1 MRNYSLLLLP
11 LITVLISGCGGGPDD
26 APQTVVVTGTVTMK
40 GNPVSDANVVFIPKS
55 GPSAVGSTDASGKYS
70 LKTGKATGAIPGS
83 HTVTITS
90 GGEIPMPGTEEAKA
104 EQAKPMIPASY
115 GDPKKSGLSAEVQD
129 SGENVI
135 DFKLN

>member
-11 LITVLISGCGGGPDD
+11 LITFLIAGCGGGPDD
-26 APQTVVVTGTVTMK
+26 APKTVEVTGIVTMQ
-40 GNPVSDANVVFIPKS
+40 GNPVADASVVFIPKS
-55 GPSAVGSTDASGKYS
+55 GPSAVGSTDATGKYS
-70 LKTGKATGAIPGS
+70 LKTGKAIGAIPGS
-83 HTVTITS
+83 HLVTITS

-104 EQAKPMIPASY
+104 DQAKPLIPPSY

-129 SGENVI
+129 SGANVI

>member
-11 LITVLISGCGGGPDD
+11 LITLLISGCGGGPDD
-26 APQTVVVTGTVTMK
+26 APKTVEVTGTVTMK
-40 GNPVSDANVVFIPKS
+40 GNPVSDAIVIFIPKS

-83 HTVTITS
+83 HTVTIS
-90 GGEIPMPGTEEAKA
+90 AGGEVPMPGTKEAENFKA
-104 EQAKPMIPASY
+104 KSIIPASY
-115 GDPKKSGLSAEVQD
+115 GDPKKSGLSAEVKA
-129 SGENVI
+129 SGENVF